1 MDRTDTRPTSRDVP
15 VPPADPL
22 VMVEFSSAREH
33 GRHDG
38 APQHAHE
45 DRWAWRRKIK
55 ADPTTRLLYRC
66 AVGLVGVTLMVVAVL
81 TGWLP
86 GPGGIPLFLIGL
98 AVLASEFEWAHRLL
112 HWVKDK
118 FHELAHWSGRQPVW
132 VRWTSGL
139 GTLLVIGLA
148 AWGSLVVLD
157 VPSWFPGIAT
167 DLLTQLPGVEPEG

>member
-1 MDRTDTRPTSRDVP
+1 MDRTDTRSASRDVP
-15 VPPADPL
+15 APPVGPMEEVAYSRAKDHP
-22 VMVEFSSAREH
+22 
-33 GRHDG
+33 RHDG
-38 APQHAHE
+38 TPQHAHE

-55 ADPTTRLLYRC
+55 ADPTTRMIYRF
-66 AVGLVGVTLMVVAVL
+66 AVGLVGVALMLVAVL

-112 HWVKDK
+112 HWAKDK
-118 FHELAHWSGRQPVW
+118 FRDLKHWSDRQPLW

-139 GTLLVIGLA
+139 GTLLLIGLA

-157 VPSWFPGIAT
+157 VPSWVPGIAT
-167 DLLTQLPGVEPEG
+167 DLLTQLPGVEPKG